1 MILASHLQYAIL
13 LLKTFTE
20 YLVVWVFSGRSQ
32 KARSLRCQA
41 YWLLTSSGK
50 LARDC
55 EHIGQKHRNFL
66 LPLASTKTSF
76 LRM

>member
-1 MILASHLQYAIL
+1 MAYKVIILYRLYMPSYFLG
-13 LLKTFTE
+13 TFTE
-20 YLVVWVFSGRSQ
+20 YLVVWVFVQAQ

-55 EHIGQKHRNFL
+55 EHIGQKHR
-66 LPLASTKTSF
+66 TSCYH
-76 LRM
+76 

>member
-1 MILASHLQYAIL
+1 MAYEDDLLISSSYAIL

-20 YLVVWVFSGRSQ
+20 YLVVWVFVQAQ

-55 EHIGQKHRNFL
+55 EHIGQKHR
-66 LPLASTKTSF
+66 TSCY
-76 LRM
+76 R

>member
-1 MILASHLQYAIL
+1 MILASHLHMPSYF
-13 LLKTFTE
+13 LKTFTE
-20 YLVVWVFSGRSQ
+20 YLVVWVFVQAQ

-55 EHIGQKHRNFL
+55 EHIEIGR
-66 LPLASTKTSF
+66 ASC
-76 LRM
+76 RERV